1 MAKIAVIG
9 AGAMGSAFT
18 KPIADNGNDV
28 RLWGSPLDDHIIDCL
43 KKGEAHPKHKYPLPK
58 NVKSFYHGELEQ
70 ALDGA
75 EIVVMAITSDALG
88 DVFELV
94 VPYLKPGMIVGSVTK
109 GFNYNKNGDIVLLPE
124 ILKEKLPNELQDKL
138 DFVFVA
144 GPCKAIEV
152 LWGVPTS
159 VTYASQNIEAAK
171 KLRQCA
177 QTDVYRVD
185 VTTDVIGTEICAAMK
200 NAYCVGLGMAEGF
213 VKQKGFLHKNTKGSI
228 FTYAVAEMGLLSKA
242 LGGTLGPVL
251 GLPGIGDLELTGEA
265 GRNRTLGE
273 AIGSGLSA
281 SQAIQKMKDDDITVE
296 GYPAIDFGYHLMKI
310 LESEGKIDSK
320 DMPCLCRLYE
330 ILYHDAPGYETI
342 KTLVQE
348 CTASE
353 ISDRKFE

>member
-1 MAKIAVIG
+1 MAKITVIG

-28 RLWGSPLDDHIIDCL
+28 RLWGSPLDDAIIDSL
-43 KKGEAHPKHKYPLPK
+43 KKGGEHPKHKYPLPK
-58 NVKSFYHGELEQ
+58 SVKCFYHTELKE

-88 DVFELV
+88 DVFKLV

-109 GFNYNKNGDIVLLPE
+109 GFNYDKNGDIVLLPE
-124 ILKEKLPNELQDKL
+124 ILQQELSADLKDKI

-159 VTYASQNIEAAK
+159 VTYASKNIDAAK
-171 KLRQCA
+171 ALRAVA
-177 QTDVYRVD
+177 QTDVYRID

-213 VKQKGFLHKNTKGSI
+213 VKAKGFLHKNTKGSI
-228 FTYAVAEMGLLSKA
+228 FTYAVSEMGILSKA
-242 LGGTLGPVL
+242 MGGTLGPVL
-251 GLPGIGDLELTGEA
+251 GLPGVGDLELTGEA

-281 SQAIQKMKDDDITVE
+281 SQAIQKMKDEDITVE
-296 GYPAIDFGYHLMKI
+296 GYPAINFGYHLMKK
-310 LESEGKIDSK
+310 LEGEHKIDSK
-320 DMPCLCRLYE
+320 DMPCLCYLYE
-330 ILYHDAPGYETI
+330 ILYHDAPGYDTI
-342 KTLVQE
+342 KELVQK

-353 ISDRKFE
+353 ISDRKI